1 MINKDKVK
9 KTLKK
14 IVSVRNF
21 FRKIL
26 LLKRAKFAIIEIKG
40 LVKIHQN
47 KAEKLKSQ
55 ISVLHYKKKKH
66 QALAKKYEK
75 IIEEIKKELE

>member
-1 MINKDKVK
+1 MIDKEKVK

-14 IVSVRNF
+14 ICSIGNF
-21 FRKIL
+21 FKKIL

-55 ISVLHYKKKKH
+55 INVLHYKKKKH

-75 IIEEIKKELE
+75 MIEEIKKELE

>member
-1 MINKDKVK
+1 MIDKEKVK

-14 IVSVRNF
+14 IGSVGNF
-21 FRKIL
+21 FKKIL

-40 LVKIHQN
+40 LIRIHQN

-75 IIEEIKKELE
+75 MIDEIKKELE